1 MGVQRNESRPK
12 GKESECGSFIK
23 AGLPLLKFPKD
34 CIEIQ
39 IPFQVMCMNMELLLE
54 QQVL

>member
-12 GKESECGSFIK
+12 GKRANVK
-23 AGLPLLKFPKD
+23 AGLPLLKLPKD